1 MFNPNYAIF
10 EPSSTG
16 NTYQPS
22 AKSAINKDHLVFFKF
37 VGRIVGKAMHDG
49 FLLEAFFTPAF
60 YKHILGLPITYRDM
74 EE

>member
-10 EPSSTG
+10 KSSSTG

-22 AKSAINKDHLVFFKF
+22 PFSYINSDHLRLFKF

-49 FLLEAFFTPAF
+49 HMLDAYFTPAF
-60 YKHILGLPITYRDM
+60 YKHILGRSITYHDM
-74 EE
+74 E